1 MAGVFC
7 EGCTPVT
14 RVTPSPRYR
23 GDYTPYTG
31 SRVFSEGCTSVT
43 VAIVLL
49 YDRGAVHAY
58 CLSGYVAGL
67 ALLAFRKILR
77 LATRVLIT
85 TVTALPPRQ
94 RFLYPAGDLFHFVP
108 LGIALVYA
116 RSIHALCIMRL
127 IQGVP
132 LPLGDNSKALEGV

>member
-58 CLSGYVAGL
+58 CLSGYVAGFSAWFNL
-67 ALLAFRKILR
+67 CKILHR
-77 LATRVLIT
+77 LQVCPLP
-85 TVTALPPRQ
+85 LPPRQ